1 MTVKENVKVLKNYMM
16 VNVQIQNRPDVN
28 IVKVFIMLSVVLTVS
43 PMTTCVISSAQVLNS
58 SVNKLVPPLKKIV
71 NVIKDMS
78 QFVVLITK
86 HIEMIV

>member
-1 MTVKENVKVLKNYMM
+1 
-16 VNVQIQNRPDVN
+16 
-28 IVKVFIMLSVVLTVS
+28 
-43 PMTTCVISSAQVLNS
+43 MTTCVISSAQVLNS
-58 SVNKLVPPLKKIV
+58 SVKQLVPPLKKIV